1 MKILLEFEDDQLGTS
16 VQKINTILLLLGEG
30 KFKDTYHI
38 IQSIQNQTN
47 SQIQKSTQPI
57 EIEEIEEIVLPK
69 K

>member
-38 IQSIQNQTN
+38 IQNIQNQTN
-47 SQIQKSTQPI
+47 SQIQKAAQSV
-57 EIEEIEEIVLPK
+57 ENEEIENIVLPK